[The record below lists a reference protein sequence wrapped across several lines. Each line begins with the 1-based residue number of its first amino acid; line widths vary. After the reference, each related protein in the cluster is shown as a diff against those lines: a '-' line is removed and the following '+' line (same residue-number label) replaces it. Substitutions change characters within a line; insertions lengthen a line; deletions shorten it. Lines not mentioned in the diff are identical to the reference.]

1 MACHS
6 FGREILA
13 HLMAIGIIIVEI
25 SLAFGFWSALG
36 CEFGSWAL
44 GESSNG
50 FSNGNQGEL
59 RPSRGL
65 DPVRSIEMLQ
75 IIPPKLGFTLWFT
88 IILG

>member
-1 MACHS
+1 MACLS

-44 GESSNG
+44 GES
-50 FSNGNQGEL
+50 
-59 RPSRGL
+59 
-65 DPVRSIEMLQ
+65 
-75 IIPPKLGFTLWFT
+75 
-88 IILG
+88 